1 MKILYVYG
9 MAETKDVAY
18 TLCKLGY
25 DVEEYPERQENS
37 VLNDA
42 EMEKLTS
49 YIEEHHVTHLLS
61 IHLIY
66 NLALVSYRLGMKYI
80 SIIWD
85 APYLKLYSPFGRMDT
100 CWFSVFDKLDC
111 ERFQKVG
118 IPHVLYQPLSV
129 SYDRVS
135 QWNAGRK
142 GIKNYQNEISFVGSL
157 YGDNFYDSCLK
168 EMPESIQNYFISIFE
183 EAAFQWDGVNRIYG
197 KTDQMILD
205 YMKQTMP
212 GFSIDSN
219 LDVDEVNYFEV
230 LYLIRKI
237 ANIERTCV
245 LNILGESFPV
255 TLYTNGG
262 TDVSMLSNVRVMP
275 PVMGGDPVFKVYA
288 ESKINL
294 NISLKGIEGGTPQR
308 VMDIIGAGGFVLT
321 NYCPETAE
329 LFEEDKEIVM
339 FKSPEELVDKVAY
352 YLTHDE
358 EREKIIRAG
367 YDKLIHCYTYEE
379 KLERLLEWA
388 AGTDL

>member
-18 TLCKLGY
+18 TLRKLGY

-42 EMEKLTS
+42 EMEKLTL

-66 NLALVSYRLGMKYI
+66 NLALVSYRLGIKYI

-129 SYDRVS
+129 SYDGVS

-157 YGDNFYDSCLK
+157 YGDNFYDRCLK
-168 EMPESIQNYFISIFE
+168 EMPENIQNYFISIFE
-183 EAAFQWDGVNRIYG
+183 EAAFHWDGVNRIYG
-197 KTDQMILD
+197 KTDQVILN
-205 YMKQTMP
+205 YMKQIMP
-212 GFSIDSN
+212 DFSIDSN

-262 TDVSMLSNVRVMP
+262 TDVSMLPNVRVMP
-275 PVMGGDPVFKVYA
+275 PVMGGNPVFKVYA

-329 LFEEDKEIVM
+329 LFEEDIEIVM
-339 FKSPEELVDKVAY
+339 FKSPEELVDKVSY

-358 EREKIIRAG
+358 ERKKIISAG
-367 YDKLIHCYTYEE
+367 YNKLIHCYTYEK
-379 KLERLLEWA
+379 KLKRLLEWA